1 MTPTPSN
8 DPPKTES
15 AAAFAEV
22 ANAYA
27 ARRAELAAVLQGLSE
42 RSGRVSALRGVTFLA
57 AAISGGY
64 AIWRSAT
71 PAVLAV
77 TAVAT
82 VSFLT
87 LVILHAVLI
96 TRESAVEQRIG
107 IVDRAIARLTWRSR
121 GSAAARGQEKEKE
134 KAAPARALKPARRPA
149 RPAPPDHPYAKDLDI
164 FGEGSL
170 FDLLDTT
177 QTEPGEAT
185 LATWLAEPSTPAA
198 LAERQEAVRELATL
212 HRFRENLAVEGLR
225 ADTKGRAVEP
235 LMAWAEAP
243 PVLAGAEGQE
253 GAAGTGSK
261 RALVIAAAVLVALTV
276 ILFTLDQSFG
286 AALLGSFR
294 RAWIVTVGLQ
304 LAVLVALRPA
314 IEPLLATASSRQA
327 PFGRYRSLFDTIERQ
342 RFSAPRLAALR
353 DAIRGESG
361 ADASAAMRSLEG
373 IIGYADIRHNGLL
386 YIFVNT
392 SLLWDVWCALALD
405 RWRARAGRRA
415 RAWFAALGELEAI
428 TSLATYT
435 YERPDHTFPE
445 VAEGPPLFAA
455 KSLGHPM
462 IPPDIRVS
470 NDVTLPVAREAEV
483 AAPADAAVGS
493 AGTKGS
499 ALLVTGS
506 NMSGKSTLLRAM
518 GINAVLAQAGAPV
531 CAERLRVS
539 PLAVRTSMRIDDSLE
554 QGVSH
559 FYAEVARLKSVVD
572 SADAGD
578 PVLFLLDEILHGT
591 NSRERHIGAKA
602 VVLHLL
608 DRGSIGAVSSH
619 DLALAD
625 LAEASFGRIKN
636 VHFEEIIREG
646 RMAFDYV
653 LKPGVVTTTNALRL
667 MRLVGLNV
675 QGLDETAAEQ
685 GESAPN
691 GEAES
696 ALVEAAK

>member
-1 MTPTPSN
+1 VTPTPSN
-8 DPPKTES
+8 DPPKNAS

-57 AAISGGY
+57 AVISGGY

-71 PAVLAV
+71 PAVIAV
-77 TAVAT
+77 AAVAT
-82 VSFLT
+82 VSFLA

-96 TRESAVEQRIG
+96 TRESAVEQRMG

-121 GSAAARGQEKEKE
+121 GSAAGRGQEKEKE
-134 KAAPARALKPARRPA
+134 KAAPVRAHKAAGRPA
-149 RPAPPDHPYAKDLDI
+149 RPAPPDHPYAKDLDV

-185 LATWLAEPSTPAA
+185 LARWLAEPSTPAA

-243 PVLAGAEGQE
+243 PVLAGAEGQG
-253 GAAGTGSK
+253 GAAGAGSK

-286 AALLGSFR
+286 AAVLGSFR
-294 RAWIVTVGLQ
+294 RAWLVTVGLQ

-342 RFSAPRLAALR
+342 RFSAPRLTALR
-353 DAIRGESG
+353 DTIRGESG

-373 IIGYADIRHNGLL
+373 IIGYADLRHNGLL
-386 YIFVNT
+386 YILVNV
-392 SLLWDVWCALALD
+392 SLLWDVWCAVALD

-470 NDVTLPVAREAEV
+470 NDVTLPVARAGEA
-483 AAPADAAVGS
+483 AASADAGA
-493 AGTKGS
+493 ADDTKGS

-572 SADAGD
+572 SADAGE

-685 GESAPN
+685 GESAPH
-691 GEAES
+691 GEAGR
-696 ALVEAAK
+696 APVEPAQ